1 MDSQKPS
8 RRFASGLLAKKDE
21 KEHFPVKENV
31 SNHAIYAGT
40 FYRTPI
46 KTSCGTQAQSQTP
59 ASKLGYVSA
68 SGPNKQQPNSSGL
81 EASEEGVY
89 NRTPLRLL
97 GVNKNGS
104 LFSPSPLDRLIC
116 SPALQANLRRV
127 LNMQAE
133 HLVSPRRV
141 PVKQKSNE
149 PMNAIRQSSF
159 LTPKK
164 PPSAAPISNRAV
176 HFACQKDDRH
186 HYDSLQR
193 KGDTFGLLGRVLAC
207 TPQRTP
213 ISASKKVGHGLT
225 VTCQKNNLTE
235 QHDVHVKSNVLS
247 KRSLAFTYQQSPCTN
262 KSSEKDV
269 SASLRDNEVYAKHHH
284 DTGWRD
290 GLDKLAHLRK
300 VLASSPHL
308 STPARRVPVKQKPKK
323 LSEDASS
330 QHSKKTPSKNVSSS
344 KLAKASKI
352 KQEKLKAFD
361 ARTKHNGEAK
371 ELWED
376 GTDNSSVDES
386 KQLETIEA
394 GPAQS
399 KALFDDGVVAM
410 SFGDSKQCD
419 ARESIDEAKQA
430 WSDGV
435 DETNTDE
442 LKKHNSREEGSTGA
456 KHCGD
461 CVADIFGKHA
471 EREVRDKA
479 KHKNSDDSVEKMSV
493 VGDDS
498 KQHDDGAI
506 CIANLSATKRLK
518 QKCAAKVTGCSN
530 LKSSTD
536 KKPSKKMSSSLKIPV
551 CSTNVKQFEEKKPKR
566 RISSLETSKGYKTDQ
581 ARVRTCKTVDVRKI
595 GN

>member
-1 MDSQKPS
+1 MDSPKTS
-8 RRFASGLLAKKDE
+8 RRFGSGLLAKKDE
-21 KEHFPVKENV
+21 EEHFSVKENV
-31 SNHAIYAGT
+31 SNHAIHAGT

-68 SGPNKQQPNSSGL
+68 NGPNKQQPNGSGL
-81 EASEEGVY
+81 EANEEGVY

-104 LFSPSPLDRLIC
+104 LLSPSPLDRLIC
-116 SPALQANLRRV
+116 SPALQAKPRRV

-149 PMNAIRQSSF
+149 STNAMRQSPF

-176 HFACQKDDRH
+176 HSTCQKDDGRH
-186 HYDSLQR
+186 HDSFQR
-193 KGDTFGLLGRVLAC
+193 KGDMFGLLGRVLVC

-247 KRSLAFTYQQSPCTN
+247 KRSLAFTYRQSPCTN
-262 KSSEKDV
+262 TSSKKDV

-290 GLDKLAHLRK
+290 ELDKLAHLRK

-308 STPARRVPVKQKPKK
+308 STPARRVPVKQKPKQQR
-323 LSEDASS
+323 EDVSS
-330 QHSKKTPSKNVSSS
+330 QHSEKTPNKIVSSS

-352 KQEKLKAFD
+352 NQEKLKAFD
-361 ARTKHNGEAK
+361 ARTNCKGEAK
-371 ELWED
+371 ELRDD
-376 GTDNSSVDES
+376 GTDKSSVDES
-386 KQLETIEA
+386 KRLETIEA
-394 GPAQS
+394 GPTQS
-399 KALFDDGVVAM
+399 KAQCDDGVGVI
-410 SFGDSKQCD
+410 SFGDSKRCD
-419 ARESIDEAKQA
+419 VREGIDEAKQA
-430 WSDGV
+430 CSEGV
-435 DETNTDE
+435 DETNADE
-442 LKKHNSREEGSTGA
+442 LKKHNSREEGSAGA
-456 KHCGD
+456 KHYGES
-461 CVADIFGKHA
+461 VADISFGKHA
-471 EREVRDKA
+471 EREGRDDA
-479 KHKNSDDSVEKMSV
+479 KCKNGDDTVEKMIV
-493 VGDDS
+493 VGDDP
-498 KQHDDGAI
+498 KQHDDGAK
-506 CIANLSATKRLK
+506 CVANLSAAKRLK
-518 QKCAAKVTGCSN
+518 QKRATKVTGCSN

-536 KKPSKKMSSSLKIPV
+536 KKPSKKMSSLLKIPV
-551 CSTNVKQFEEKKPKR
+551 CSTKVKQCEEKKPKR
-566 RISSLETSKGYKTDQ
+566 RISSLET
-581 ARVRTCKTVDVRKI
+581 
-595 GN
+595 